1 MLSRQNLKT
10 NEVLK
15 MVNST
20 ISYAIKFIIT
30 SIVIGSILGLVGA
43 SAAHYFRVG
52 IVLISSSFS
61 EIINTSF
68 GFFYYIV
75 TLTIA
80 VLIVHQVK
88 RINSN
93 KPFQGIA
100 DSIFYAHRPD
110 NEADIKSGILST
122 FAAFISAGG
131 GASVGQYG
139 PLVHFG
145 ATIGSWLKKKLS
157 FNLSLDLYIG
167 GGVAAAISSGFGAP
181 LAGVVFAHEAIMR
194 HYSHKAILSI
204 AIASCVAFGLST
216 TLWGESLIF
225 PISKV
230 KFDFV
235 TILYVSFIAGPLFGL
250 VAITF
255 MNSLIFFNRL
265 ALKFSSNTFL
275 KYAIAIIL
283 LSGIGHF
290 VPEVMGLGT
299 SGVLSAVSGELMLY
313 FALIVLLGKI
323 IATSISLGFGFFG
336 GVFSP
341 AILVG
346 ASAGAVVA
354 ELFVLIGVLDKFEP
368 ALVISG
374 MAAVTGAV
382 IGAPICMV
390 VIVME
395 LTSSYTYAL
404 ASLVGLTLSV
414 SLSHILFGASYFDKQ
429 LATRGV
435 DISTG
440 RSGMLLMEKKAADF
454 ASNDFIALS
463 GDDIVA
469 NATRTMS
476 EKNKNEIIVLDK
488 AGKFVGKIELHALIN
503 QDVTEKIKKFTDK
516 NCVTIKNDASLQQ
529 AMEAAANFV
538 GEAIPIIDRQT
549 NHIVSVITEGAIFE
563 AYLNVQDTVIDMEKR

>member
-1 MLSRQNLKT
+1 
-10 NEVLK
+10 

-52 IVLISSSFS
+52 IILISSSFS

-68 GFFYYIV
+68 GFFYYLI

-88 RINSN
+88 KINSN

-216 TLWGESLIF
+216 TLWGESLVF

-250 VAITF
+250 VAIIF
-255 MNSLIFFNRL
+255 MNSLILFNRL

-299 SGVLSAVSGELMLY
+299 SGVLSAVSGDLVLY

-354 ELFVLIGVLDKFEP
+354 ELFVLIGFLDKFEP

-469 NATRTMS
+469 NATLTMS

-488 AGKFVGKIELHALIN
+488 AGKFIGKIELHALIN
-503 QDVTEKIKKFTDK
+503 KDGSEKIKKFADK
-516 NCVTIKNDASLQQ
+516 NCVTIKSDASLQQ

-549 NHIVSVITEGAIFE
+549 NRVVSVITEGAIFE
-563 AYLNVQDTVIDMEKR
+563 AYLNIQDTVIDMEKR

>member
-1 MLSRQNLKT
+1 
-10 NEVLK
+10 

-61 EIINTSF
+61 EIINTSH

-157 FNLSLDLYIG
+157 FKLSLDLYIG

-216 TLWGESLIF
+216 TLWGESLVF

-230 KFDFV
+230 KFDFL

-250 VAITF
+250 VAIIF
-255 MNSLIFFNRL
+255 MNSLILFNRL
-265 ALKFSSNTFL
+265 ASKFFSNTFL

-299 SGVLSAVSGELMLY
+299 SGVLSAVSGDLVLY

-354 ELFVLIGVLDKFEP
+354 ELFVLIGFLDKFEP

-440 RSGMLLMEKKAADF
+440 RSGILLMEKKAADF

-463 GDDIVA
+463 GEDIVA

-488 AGKFVGKIELHALIN
+488 AGKFIGKIELHALIN
-503 QDVTEKIKKFTDK
+503 KDVSEKIKKFADK
-516 NCVTIKNDASLQQ
+516 NCVTIKSDASLQQ

-538 GEAIPIIDRQT
+538 GEAIPIIDRHT
-549 NHIVSVITEGAIFE
+549 NLVVSVITEGAIFE
-563 AYLNVQDTVIDMEKR
+563 AYLNIQDTVIDMEKR

>member
-1 MLSRQNLKT
+1 
-10 NEVLK
+10 

-157 FNLSLDLYIG
+157 FKLSLDLYIG

-250 VAITF
+250 VAIIF
-255 MNSLIFFNRL
+255 MNSLILFNRL

-299 SGVLSAVSGELMLY
+299 SGVLSAVSGDLVLY

-354 ELFVLIGVLDKFEP
+354 ELFVLVGFLDKFEP

-454 ASNDFIALS
+454 ASDDFIALS

-469 NATRTMS
+469 NATLTMS

-488 AGKFVGKIELHALIN
+488 AGKFIGKIELHALIN
-503 QDVTEKIKKFTDK
+503 KDVSEKIKKFADK
-516 NCVTIKNDASLQQ
+516 NCVTIKSDASLQQ

-549 NHIVSVITEGAIFE
+549 NRVVSVITEGAIFE
-563 AYLNVQDTVIDMEKR
+563 AYLNIQDTVIDMEKR

>member
-1 MLSRQNLKT
+1 
-10 NEVLK
+10 

-157 FNLSLDLYIG
+157 FKLSLDLYIG

-250 VAITF
+250 VAIIF
-255 MNSLIFFNRL
+255 MNSLILFNRL
-265 ALKFSSNTFL
+265 ALKFASNTFL

-299 SGVLSAVSGELMLY
+299 SGVLSAVSGDLVLY

-354 ELFVLIGVLDKFEP
+354 ELFVLIGFLDKFEP

-454 ASNDFIALS
+454 ASDDFIALS

-469 NATRTMS
+469 NATLTMS

-488 AGKFVGKIELHALIN
+488 AGKFIGKIELHALIN
-503 QDVTEKIKKFTDK
+503 KDGSEKIKKFADK
-516 NCVTIKNDASLQQ
+516 NCVTIKSDASLQQ

-549 NHIVSVITEGAIFE
+549 NHVVSVITEGAIFE
-563 AYLNVQDTVIDMEKR
+563 AYLNIQDTVIDMEKR

>member
-1 MLSRQNLKT
+1 M
-10 NEVLK
+10 
-15 MVNST
+15 MVNSKLD
-20 ISYAIKFIIT
+20 YAVKFTIT
-30 SIVIGSILGLVGA
+30 SIIIGSILGLVGA

-52 IVLISSSFS
+52 IVLISDGFSQIISSS
-61 EIINTSF
+61 Y
-68 GFFYYIV
+68 GFFYYLF
-75 TLTIA
+75 TLTVA

-88 RINSN
+88 KMNTG

-122 FAAFISAGG
+122 LAAFISAGG

-145 ATIGSWLKKKLS
+145 STIGSWLKEKLP
-157 FNLSLDLYIG
+157 FKLSLDLYIG

-181 LAGVVFAHEAIMR
+181 LAGMVFAHEAIMR
-194 HYSHKAILSI
+194 HYSHKAVLSI

-216 TLWGESLIF
+216 TVWGESLIF

-230 KFDFV
+230 EFDFL

-250 VAITF
+250 VAIIF
-255 MNSLIFFNRL
+255 MNSLIFFNKL
-265 ALKFSSNTFL
+265 SVKFFSNVFL
-275 KYAIAIIL
+275 RYAIAIIA
-283 LSGIGHF
+283 LSAIGHF

-299 SGVLSAVSGELMLY
+299 GTVLGAVSGEYVLY
-313 FALIVLLGKI
+313 FALIILIGKI
-323 IATSISLGFGFFG
+323 LATSVSLGFGFFG

-341 AILVG
+341 ALLVG

-354 ELFVLIGVLDKFEP
+354 ELFVVVGFLEKFEP
-368 ALVISG
+368 ALVVSG

-382 IGAPICMV
+382 IGAPLCMV

-395 LTSSYTYAL
+395 LTSSYIYAL

-414 SLSHILFGASYFDKQ
+414 SLSHILFGASYFDRQ
-429 LATRGV
+429 LGARGI

-440 RSGMLLMEKKAADF
+440 RSGMFLMEKRASDF
-454 ASNDFIALS
+454 ASLDYIQLHCENVVRDASRL
-463 GDDIVA
+463 
-469 NATRTMS
+469 MS
-476 EKNKNEIIVLDK
+476 EQNKNEVIVLD
-488 AGKFVGKIELHALIN
+488 ANGQFYGKIELHSLIGKPESSKI
-503 QDVTEKIKKFTDK
+503 EKFVDT
-516 NCVTIKNDASLQQ
+516 NCVTIKHDASLQQ

-538 GEAIPIIDRQT
+538 GEAIPIINRET
-549 NHIVSVITEGAIFE
+549 NQVISVITEGAIFD
-563 AYLNVQDTVIDMEKR
+563 AYLKVQDTVIDMEKR

>member
-1 MLSRQNLKT
+1 
-10 NEVLK
+10 

-61 EIINTSF
+61 EIINTSH

-157 FNLSLDLYIG
+157 FKLSLDLYIG

-216 TLWGESLIF
+216 TLWGESLVF

-230 KFDFV
+230 KFDFL

-250 VAITF
+250 VAIIF
-255 MNSLIFFNRL
+255 MNSLILFNRL
-265 ALKFSSNTFL
+265 ASKFFSNTFL

-299 SGVLSAVSGELMLY
+299 SGVLSAVSGDLVLY

-354 ELFVLIGVLDKFEP
+354 ELFVLIGFLDKFEP

-440 RSGMLLMEKKAADF
+440 RSGILLMEKKAADF

-463 GDDIVA
+463 GEDIVA

-488 AGKFVGKIELHALIN
+488 AGKFIGKIELHALLN
-503 QDVTEKIKKFTDK
+503 KDVSEKIKKFADK
-516 NCVTIKNDASLQQ
+516 NCVTIKSDASLQQ

-538 GEAIPIIDRQT
+538 GEAIPIIDRHT
-549 NHIVSVITEGAIFE
+549 NLVVSVITEGAIFE
-563 AYLNVQDTVIDMEKR
+563 AYLNIQDTVIDMEKR

>member
-1 MLSRQNLKT
+1 M
-10 NEVLK
+10 
-15 MVNST
+15 MVNSNLN
-20 ISYAIKFIIT
+20 YAIKFIIT
-30 SIVIGSILGLVGA
+30 SIIIGSILGLVGA

-52 IVLISSSFS
+52 VILISDGFS
-61 EIINTSF
+61 QIINSSY
-68 GFFYYIV
+68 GFFYYIF
-75 TLTIA
+75 TLSIA
-80 VLIVHQVK
+80 VFIVHQVK
-88 RINSN
+88 KINSG

-122 FAAFISAGG
+122 LAAFISAGG

-145 ATIGSWLKKKLS
+145 STIGSWLKEKLP
-157 FNLSLDLYIG
+157 FQLSLDLYIG

-181 LAGVVFAHEAIMR
+181 LAGMVFAHEAIMR
-194 HYSHKAILSI
+194 HYSHKAALSI

-216 TLWGESLIF
+216 ALWGESLIF

-230 KFDFV
+230 EFDFL
-235 TILYVSFIAGPLFGL
+235 TILYVSFIAGPLFGI
-250 VAITF
+250 VAIVF
-255 MNSLIFFNRL
+255 MNSLIFFNKTS
-265 ALKFSSNTFL
+265 AKFFSNVFL
-275 KYAIAIIL
+275 KYAVAIIF
-283 LSGIGHF
+283 LSAIGHF

-299 SGVLSAVSGELMLY
+299 NTVLSAVSGEFVLY
-313 FALIVLLGKI
+313 FAFIILVGKI

-341 AILVG
+341 ALLVG

-354 ELFVLIGVLDKFEP
+354 ELFVVVGFLEKFEP

-395 LTSSYTYAL
+395 LTSSYIYAL
-404 ASLVGLTLSV
+404 SSLVGLTLSV
-414 SLSHILFGASYFDKQ
+414 SLSHILFGASYFDRQ
-429 LATRGV
+429 LGTRGI

-440 RSGMLLMEKKAADF
+440 RSGMFLMEKRAADY
-454 ASNDFIALS
+454 ASLDYIELYSHDSVEDASRL
-463 GDDIVA
+463 
-469 NATRTMS
+469 MS
-476 EKNKNEIIVLDK
+476 EQNKNEVIVLD
-488 AGKFVGKIELHALIN
+488 ADGQFLGKIELHALISKSA
-503 QDVTEKIKKFTDK
+503 DSKIEKFADK
-516 NCVTIKNDASLQQ
+516 NCVTLKHDASLQQ

-538 GEAIPIIDRQT
+538 GEAIPIINRET
-549 NHIVSVITEGAIFE
+549 NRVVSVITEGAIFE

>member
-1 MLSRQNLKT
+1 
-10 NEVLK
+10 

-157 FNLSLDLYIG
+157 FKLSLDLYIG

-250 VAITF
+250 VAIIF
-255 MNSLIFFNRL
+255 MNSLILFNRF

-299 SGVLSAVSGELMLY
+299 SGVLSAVSGDLVLY

-354 ELFVLIGVLDKFEP
+354 ELFVLIGFLDKFEP

-454 ASNDFIALS
+454 ASDDFIALS

-469 NATRTMS
+469 NATLTMS

-488 AGKFVGKIELHALIN
+488 AGKFIGKIELHALIN
-503 QDVTEKIKKFTDK
+503 KDGSEKIKNFADK
-516 NCVTIKNDASLQQ
+516 NCVTIKSDASLQQ

-549 NHIVSVITEGAIFE
+549 NRVVSVITEGAIFE
-563 AYLNVQDTVIDMEKR
+563 AYLNIQDTVIDMEKR

>member
-1 MLSRQNLKT
+1 
-10 NEVLK
+10 
-15 MVNST
+15 MVNPT

-157 FNLSLDLYIG
+157 FKLSLDLYIG

-250 VAITF
+250 VAIIF
-255 MNSLIFFNRL
+255 MNSLILFNRL

-275 KYAIAIIL
+275 KYAIAIIS

-299 SGVLSAVSGELMLY
+299 SGVLSAVSGDLVLY

-354 ELFVLIGVLDKFEP
+354 ELFVLVGFLDKFEP

-454 ASNDFIALS
+454 ASDDFIALS

-469 NATRTMS
+469 NATLTMS

-488 AGKFVGKIELHALIN
+488 AGKFIGKIELHALIN
-503 QDVTEKIKKFTDK
+503 KDVSEKIKKFADK
-516 NCVTIKNDASLQQ
+516 NCVTIKSDASLQQ

-549 NHIVSVITEGAIFE
+549 NRVVSVITEGAIFE
-563 AYLNVQDTVIDMEKR
+563 AYLNIQDTVIDMEKR

>member
-1 MLSRQNLKT
+1 
-10 NEVLK
+10 
-15 MVNST
+15 MVNSKLD
-20 ISYAIKFIIT
+20 YAVKFTIT
-30 SIVIGSILGLVGA
+30 SIIIGSILGLVGA

-52 IVLISSSFS
+52 IVLISDGFSQIISSS
-61 EIINTSF
+61 Y
-68 GFFYYIV
+68 GFFYYLF
-75 TLTIA
+75 TLTVA

-88 RINSN
+88 KMNTG

-122 FAAFISAGG
+122 LAAFISAGG

-145 ATIGSWLKKKLS
+145 STIGSWLKEKLP
-157 FNLSLDLYIG
+157 FKLSLDLYIG

-181 LAGVVFAHEAIMR
+181 LAGMVFAHEAIMR
-194 HYSHKAILSI
+194 HYSHKAVLSI

-216 TLWGESLIF
+216 TVWGESLIF

-230 KFDFV
+230 EFDFL

-250 VAITF
+250 VAIIF
-255 MNSLIFFNRL
+255 MNSLIFFNKL
-265 ALKFSSNTFL
+265 SVKFFSNVFL
-275 KYAIAIIL
+275 RYAIAIIA
-283 LSGIGHF
+283 LSAIGHF

-299 SGVLSAVSGELMLY
+299 GTVLGAVSGEYVLY
-313 FALIVLLGKI
+313 FALIILIGKI
-323 IATSISLGFGFFG
+323 VATSVSLGFGFFG

-341 AILVG
+341 ALLVG

-354 ELFVLIGVLDKFEP
+354 ELFVVFGFLEKFEP
-368 ALVISG
+368 ALVVSG

-382 IGAPICMV
+382 IGAPLCMV

-395 LTSSYTYAL
+395 LTSSYIYAL

-414 SLSHILFGASYFDKQ
+414 SLSHILFGASYFDRQ
-429 LATRGV
+429 LGTRGI

-440 RSGMLLMEKKAADF
+440 RSGMFLMEKRASDF
-454 ASNDFIALS
+454 ASLDYIQLHCEDVVRDASRL
-463 GDDIVA
+463 
-469 NATRTMS
+469 MS
-476 EKNKNEIIVLDK
+476 EQNKNEVIVVD
-488 AGKFVGKIELHALIN
+488 ATGQFYGKIELHSLIGKPASSKI
-503 QDVTEKIKKFTDK
+503 EKFVDI
-516 NCVTIKNDASLQQ
+516 NCVTIKHDASLQQ

-538 GEAIPIIDRQT
+538 GEAIPIINRET
-549 NHIVSVITEGAIFE
+549 NKVISVITEGAIFE
-563 AYLNVQDTVIDMEKR
+563 AYLKVQDTVIDMEKR